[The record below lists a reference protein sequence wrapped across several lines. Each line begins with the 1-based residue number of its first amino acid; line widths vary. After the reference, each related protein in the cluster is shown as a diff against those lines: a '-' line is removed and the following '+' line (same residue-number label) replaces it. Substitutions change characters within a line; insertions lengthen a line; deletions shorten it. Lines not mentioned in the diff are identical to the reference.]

1 MTQNLFAII
10 PVKPLAIGKSR
21 LGGWLQPRERVALNA
36 CLLQHTLAVAA
47 EFPGPARCIVVS
59 ASAEVRHL
67 AQQRGMIT
75 LPDPPGGKTLNDAVA
90 AASRV
95 AQARGAQALFVLPVD
110 LPMLSAAK
118 LRHTINAAPPAPTCL
133 LIADQH
139 GEGTNFLYQAPVR
152 LLDYRYGANSCALHA
167 EAAWRAGLVPQICR
181 ADTAWFDLDR
191 VPDYRRWSA
200 AITAA
205 PAMLPA

>member
-1 MTQNLFAII
+1 MQDVYAVI

-21 LGGWLQPRERVALNA
+21 LGGWLPPSERVALNA

-59 ASAEVRHL
+59 ASADVRHL
-67 AQQRGMIT
+67 AQQRGMIA
-75 LPDPPGGKTLNDAVA
+75 LADPPGAETLNDAVA
-90 AASRV
+90 AASQL
-95 AQARGAQALFVLPVD
+95 ALAHGAEALFVLPVD

-118 LRHTINAAPPAPTCL
+118 LRHTIAAAPPSPTCL

-152 LLDYRYGANSCALHA
+152 LLHYRYGANSCALHA

-181 ADTAWFDLDR
+181 ADAAWFDLDR

-200 AITAA
+200 ATAAA
-205 PAMLPA
+205 PALLPA